1 MLKNKGGLIMIIR
14 KKTIYLSALILGLV
28 MLGFVNNQLSKDSI
42 TESSNDYQKYE
53 EGLTEVAN
61 EESELV
67 EVVNDNME
75 KTEVVDSKDTK
86 VDNISKET
94 NAEIGKAITSE
105 KNIEKSNYFVEHRLS
120 RDKMRGELVDRL
132 NDIVK
137 NDKSSKEV
145 IANAQQE
152 IIEIGKT
159 SEKELFLEGLLGS
172 KGFKNVLVFIG
183 ESDARIVI
191 EKDKLSEKEVA
202 QILEIIT
209 SETDFKATNIKI
221 INKNS

>member
-14 KKTIYLSALILGLV
+14 KKTIYLSALIVGLV
-28 MLGFVNNQLSKDSI
+28 MLGFVNHQVSKGSI

-53 EGLTEVAN
+53 EELVEVVN

-67 EVVNDNME
+67 EVVNDNAE
-75 KTEVVDSKDTK
+75 KTEIIDSKDNK
-86 VDNISKET
+86 VENISKEI
-94 NAEIGKAITSE
+94 NKDIGKAISSE

-145 IANAQQE
+145 MAKAQEE
-152 IIEIGKT
+152 IIEIGKI
-159 SEKELFLEGLLGS
+159 SEKELFIEGLLVS
-172 KGFKNVLVFIG
+172 KGFKNTLVFIG
-183 ESDARIVI
+183 ESDVRIVI
-191 EKDKLSEKEVA
+191 ENDNLSEKEVS
-202 QILEIIT
+202 QILEIVT
-209 SETDFKATNIKI
+209 SETDFKASNIKI

>member
-14 KKTIYLSALILGLV
+14 KKTIYLSALIVGLV
-28 MLGFVNNQLSKDSI
+28 MLGFVNHQVSKGSI

-53 EGLTEVAN
+53 E
-61 EESELV
+61 ELV
-67 EVVNDNME
+67 EVVNDNAE
-75 KTEVVDSKDTK
+75 KTEIIDSKDNK
-86 VDNISKET
+86 VENISKEI
-94 NAEIGKAITSE
+94 NKDIGKAISSE

-145 IANAQQE
+145 MSKAQEE
-152 IIEIGKT
+152 IIEIGKI
-159 SEKELFLEGLLGS
+159 SEKELFIEGLLVS
-172 KGFKNVLVFIG
+172 KGFKNTLVFIG
-183 ESDARIVI
+183 ESDVRIVI
-191 EKDKLSEKEVA
+191 ENDNLSEKEVS
-202 QILEIIT
+202 QILEIVT
-209 SETDFKATNIKI
+209 SETDFKASNIKI